1 MNTPVRARAQGQSPA
16 AIGALAVLVCLA
28 ATASCVR
35 RIPPAAPDRPPAG
48 CSYQYSA
55 SVTIHCEQEGGGEE
69 TFLLLHGFGTSLE
82 TWHDVR
88 PALARRGRVLMLD
101 LKGFGRSS
109 KPADAVYTPADQAD
123 IVAAF
128 ISERRLSRIVL
139 AGHSYGGGV
148 ALLSHDRLARQ
159 GRDAV
164 KALILI
170 DAALYRQELPFFIE
184 GLRVPLLNRLFLALT
199 TPEFRAR
206 FTLRRIYRNQEA
218 VTDER
223 VERHARFLDAPG
235 AREASIQ
242 VAMQINNLDFEKVER
257 AVRAVRVPT
266 LIVWG
271 ERDPVIPIANAHRL
285 HDAIEHSRLEV
296 IPASGHVPHEEY
308 PETTLGAIFG
318 FLGMREA
325 VR

>member
-1 MNTPVRARAQGQSPA
+1 VPRLQPRSAVLA
-16 AIGALAVLVCLA
+16 ALALLVCLA
-28 ATASCVR
+28 APASCAR
-35 RIPPAAPDRPPAG
+35 RSPPATPERPPAG

-55 SVTIHCEQEGGGEE
+55 AVTIHCEQEGGGEE
-69 TFLLLHGFGTSLE
+69 TFLLLHGFGTSLQ

-109 KPADAVYTPADQAD
+109 KPGDRAYTPADQAD

-128 ISERRLSRIVL
+128 IRDRQLSGIVL
-139 AGHSYGGGV
+139 VGHSYGGGV
-148 ALLSHDRLARQ
+148 AVLAHDRLARQ

-170 DAALYRQELPFFIE
+170 DAALYPQDLPFFIE
-184 GLRVPLLNRLFLALT
+184 GLRLPLLNRVFLGLT

-206 FTLRRIYRNQEA
+206 FTLRRIFRNQEA
-218 VTDER
+218 VTAER

-235 AREASIQ
+235 ARDAFIQ
-242 VAMQINNLDFEKVER
+242 VAQQIDDLDFDKAER
-257 AVRAVRVPT
+257 AVRAVEVPA
-266 LIVWG
+266 LIIWG
-271 ERDPVIPIANAHRL
+271 EHDPVIPIANAHRL
-285 HDAIEHSRLEV
+285 KEAIAGSRLDV

-308 PETTLGAIFG
+308 PEATLAAIFR
-318 FLGMREA
+318 FLGLR
-325 VR
+325 

>member
-1 MNTPVRARAQGQSPA
+1 
-16 AIGALAVLVCLA
+16 
-28 ATASCVR
+28 
-35 RIPPAAPDRPPAG
+35 
-48 CSYQYSA
+48 
-55 SVTIHCEQEGGGEE
+55 
-69 TFLLLHGFGTSLE
+69 
-82 TWHDVR
+82 
-88 PALARRGRVLMLD
+88 MLD

-109 KPADAVYTPADQAD
+109 RPADAVYTPADQAD

-128 ISERRLSRIVL
+128 ISERGLSRIVL

-148 ALLSHDRLARQ
+148 ALLAHDRLARQ

-170 DAALYRQELPFFIE
+170 DAALYRQDLPFFIE
-184 GLRVPLLNRLFLALT
+184 GLRVPLLNRVFLALT

-218 VTDER
+218 VTDAR

-235 AREASIQ
+235 ARDASIQ
-242 VAMQINNLDFEKVER
+242 VAMQINNLDFDKVER

-271 ERDPVIPIANAHRL
+271 ERDPVIPIANAHKL
-285 HDAIEHSRLEV
+285 HDAIANPRLEV

-308 PETTLGAIFG
+308 PDATLDAIFR
-318 FLGMREA
+318 FLGRQ
-325 VR
+325 